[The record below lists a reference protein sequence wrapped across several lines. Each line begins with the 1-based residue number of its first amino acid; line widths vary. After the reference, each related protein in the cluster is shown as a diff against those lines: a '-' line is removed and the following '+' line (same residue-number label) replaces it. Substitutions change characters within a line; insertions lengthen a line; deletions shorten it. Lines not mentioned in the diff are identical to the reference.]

1 MTDFEKAVAYTLV
14 DLAKNRRL
22 LFQTEDDD
30 LLRVHV
36 FDEDDPD
43 QSRWSEGR
51 DETEMFS
58 PVHFADMLPIEK
70 EMIIDGLARAVGL
83 DLPTVAE

>member
-1 MTDFEKAVAYTLV
+1 MSDYQKAVAYTLL

-22 LFQTEDDD
+22 LFQDESGD
-30 LLRVHV
+30 LFRVHV
-36 FDEDDPD
+36 FDENDPD

-51 DETEMFS
+51 DEREVFT
-58 PVHFADMLPIEK
+58 PVHFEDLLPIEK
-70 EMIIDGLARAVGL
+70 ELIIDGLARVLGL